1 MMENFLCKYV
11 TGGLSQQHVES
22 NLCRY
27 NRSGIVAGEHISE
40 ARLSLTDDRA
50 ALLPSQS
57 TNILMAQQNSTELY
71 GYGRPC
77 WILQSDCAIFFHIFQ
92 GLTVTET

>member
-1 MMENFLCKYV
+1 MMDNLLCKYV
-11 TGGLSQQHVES
+11 TGGLSQQHVDS

-40 ARLSLTDDRA
+40 LRLSLTDDQA

-57 TNILMAQQNSTELY
+57 TNIFDGTRGL
-71 GYGRPC
+71 
-77 WILQSDCAIFFHIFQ
+77 HIALRIRKALLD
-92 GLTVTET
+92 LTK